1 MIRYY
6 RENSC
11 TAVDFDNFVSID
23 TVLTDVEFS
32 KVLSYFFLSESEENN
47 LEAELFNNTCIVQF
61 QIIN

>member
-32 KVLSYFFLSESEENN
+32 KVLSYFFLSESEKNN
-47 LEAELFNNTCIVQF
+47 FETELSDNICTV
-61 QIIN
+61 